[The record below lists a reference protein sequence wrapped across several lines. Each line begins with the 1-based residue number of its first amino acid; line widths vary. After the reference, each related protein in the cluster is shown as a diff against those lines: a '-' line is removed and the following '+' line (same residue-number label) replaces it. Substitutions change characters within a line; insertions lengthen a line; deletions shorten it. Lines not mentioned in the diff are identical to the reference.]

1 MKKETMFNTP
11 DYEALD
17 YLFNTIYKQMVS
29 CNLLCDKYIDDNDC
43 ELAKEVKES
52 NPFSIISLM
61 QIKNFI
67 VTNTPTDGCDDCA
80 YLSMDTDAVVNVCP
94 ECAEERRHVTND
106 FIEDLT

>member
-1 MKKETMFNTP
+1 MENIMENQMKKETMFNTP

-67 VTNTPTDGCDDCA
+67 VATHDSHLVDPDDGA
-80 YLSMDTDAVVNVCP
+80 A
-94 ECAEERRHVTND
+94 
-106 FIEDLT
+106 

>member
-1 MKKETMFNTP
+1 MFNTP

-94 ECAEERRHVTND
+94 ECAEERT
-106 FIEDLT
+106 

>member
-29 CNLLCDKYIDDNDC
+29 CNLLCDKYIEDNDC
-43 ELAKEVKES
+43 ELAKEIKES

-94 ECAEERRHVTND
+94 ECAEERS
-106 FIEDLT
+106 

>member
-1 MKKETMFNTP
+1 MFNTP

-67 VTNTPTDGCDDCA
+67 VATHDSHLVDPDDGCDDCA
-80 YLSMDTDAVVNVCP
+80 YLSMDTDEVVNVCP
-94 ECAEERRHVTND
+94 ECAEERT
-106 FIEDLT
+106 

>member
-43 ELAKEVKES
+43 ELAKEIKES

-94 ECAEERRHVTND
+94 ECAEERT
-106 FIEDLT
+106 